1 MRFRSV
7 DCVNC
12 RCNVVGMERHD
23 EGHLSHR
30 IGLLRAM
37 VLGANDG
44 IISTACLILGVAAAD
59 ADRGTIIT
67 AGFAALVAGAASMA
81 IGEYV
86 SVSSQR
92 DSEQADIAKEMWEL
106 EHTPEHELDELTAI
120 YKGKGLTQEL
130 ARSVAIQLTA
140 KDALKVHMAEELG
153 ISQLTLARPVQASVS
168 SALSFSVGAAIPLI
182 AVSVASDSQRISTTV
197 VVALLTLVAL
207 GLASSKAGGA
217 HPRRPTLRVLI
228 GGSIAMAFTM
238 AVGNLVGGVV
248 L

>member
-1 MRFRSV
+1 
-7 DCVNC
+7 
-12 RCNVVGMERHD
+12 
-23 EGHLSHR
+23 
-30 IGLLRAM
+30 M

-59 ADRGTIIT
+59 AERGTIIT
-67 AGFAALVAGAASMA
+67 AGIAALVAGAASMA

-130 ARSVAIQLTA
+130 ARAVAIQLT
-140 KDALKVHMAEELG
+140 KEDALKVHMAEELG

-182 AVSVASDSQRISTTV
+182 AVSVASASQRISTTV
-197 VVALLTLVAL
+197 LVALLTLVAL

-217 HPRRPTLRVLI
+217 QPLKPTLRVLV
-228 GGSIAMAFTM
+228 GGAIAMAFTM
-238 AVGNLVGGVV
+238 AVGSLVGGVV

>member
-1 MRFRSV
+1 MV
-7 DCVNC
+7 K
-12 RCNVVGMERHD
+12 HD

-59 ADRGTIIT
+59 ATRSTIIT
-67 AGFAALVAGAASMA
+67 AGVAGLVAGAASMA

-92 DSEQADIAKEMWEL
+92 DAEQADIAKETWEL

-130 ARSVAIQLTA
+130 ARAVAVQLT
-140 KDALKVHMAEELG
+140 KEDALKVHMAEELG
-153 ISQLTLARPVQASVS
+153 ITHLTLARPVQASVS
-168 SALSFSVGAAIPLI
+168 SAGSFSVGAAIPLI
-182 AVSVASDSQRISTTV
+182 AVALASSSQRIATTI
-197 VVALLTLVAL
+197 VVAVLALVAL
-207 GLASSKAGGA
+207 GISSAKAGGA
-217 HPRRPTLRVLI
+217 HPLRPTFRVVF
-228 GGSIAMAFTM
+228 GGLVAMAFTM
-238 AVGNLVGGVV
+238 AIGRLVGTVV
-248 L
+248 A

>member
-1 MRFRSV
+1 MV
-7 DCVNC
+7 
-12 RCNVVGMERHD
+12 RHE
-23 EGHLSHR
+23 EGHFSHR

-59 ADRGTIIT
+59 GTRNAIIT
-67 AGFAALVAGAASMA
+67 AGVAGLVAGAASMA

-92 DSEQADIAKEMWEL
+92 DAEQADIAKETWEL

-130 ARSVAIQLTA
+130 ARAVAVQLT
-140 KDALKVHMAEELG
+140 KEDALKVHMAEELG
-153 ISQLTLARPVQASVS
+153 ITHLTLARPVQASVS
-168 SALSFSVGAAIPLI
+168 SAGSFSVGAAIPLI
-182 AVSVASDSQRISTTV
+182 AVALAASSQRITTTI
-197 VVALLTLVAL
+197 VVAVFGLVAL
-207 GLASSKAGGA
+207 GVSSSKAGGA
-217 HPRRPTLRVLI
+217 HPLRPTFRVVF
-228 GGSIAMAFTM
+228 GGLVAMAFTM
-238 AVGNLVGGVV
+238 AVGRLVGSAV

>member
-1 MRFRSV
+1 MINY
-7 DCVNC
+7 VNS
-12 RCNVVGMERHD
+12 RCNLFVMERHD
-23 EGHLSHR
+23 EGHFSHR

-59 ADRGTIIT
+59 AERGTIIT
-67 AGFAALVAGAASMA
+67 AGIAALVAGAASMA

-130 ARSVAIQLTA
+130 ARAVAIQLT
-140 KDALKVHMAEELG
+140 KEDALKVHMAEELG
-153 ISQLTLARPVQASVS
+153 ISQLTLARPLQASVS

-182 AVSVASDSQRISTTV
+182 AVSVASASQRITTTV
-197 VVALLTLVAL
+197 LVALLTLVAL

-217 HPRRPTLRVLI
+217 QPLKPTLRVLV
-228 GGSIAMAFTM
+228 GGAIAMAFTM
-238 AVGNLVGGVV
+238 AVGSLVGGVV

>member
-1 MRFRSV
+1 MV
-7 DCVNC
+7 
-12 RCNVVGMERHD
+12 RHE
-23 EGHLSHR
+23 EGHFSHR

-59 ADRGTIIT
+59 GTRNAIIT
-67 AGFAALVAGAASMA
+67 AGVAGLVAGAASMA

-92 DSEQADIAKEMWEL
+92 DAEQADIAKETWEL

-130 ARSVAIQLTA
+130 ARAVAVQLT
-140 KDALKVHMAEELG
+140 KEDALKVHMAEELG
-153 ISQLTLARPVQASVS
+153 ITHLTLARPVQASVS
-168 SALSFSVGAAIPLI
+168 SAGSFSVGAAIPLI
-182 AVSVASDSQRISTTV
+182 AVALASSSQRIATTI
-197 VVALLTLVAL
+197 VVALFALVAL
-207 GLASSKAGGA
+207 GISSAVAGGA
-217 HPRRPTLRVLI
+217 HPVRPTFRVVF
-228 GGSIAMAFTM
+228 GGSVAMAFTM
-238 AVGNLVGGVV
+238 AIGRLVGSVV